1 MFSFQEARHPHDR
14 GILQNNLAREMFF
27 DPQLGI
33 FPAEL
38 HLGVDKTHAALG
50 LVSE

>member
-1 MFSFQEARHPHDR
+1 MFFFQEAGHPHDQ
-14 GILQNNLAREMFF
+14 GALHNNSAWEIFF